1 MQRAEC
7 NLALLLF
14 VSLRSLRRFPVVCSV
29 DICMGRTSGFLTK
42 NEICPIC
49 SRVKHAVCTSAACKQ
64 QQSEEFC
71 AQHVFLLLSNG

>member
-29 DICMGRTSGFLTK
+29 DICMGRTSVFFLTK

-64 QQSEEFC
+64 SKEFC